1 MILAP
6 ESLCG
11 PEFGGQ
17 PVPLMQRLEPNSRF
31 SVRFQPLIA
40 PTDTFFKVFREN
52 VPLSAAVIVQIR
64 SLLK

>member
-17 PVPLMQRLEPNSRF
+17 QAPLMRRLEPNRRF

-40 PTDTFFKVFREN
+40 LMDTFFRVFQEN
-52 VPLSAAVIVQIR
+52 APLSVAVIVQIR

>member
-11 PEFGGQ
+11 PESGGQ
-17 PVPLMQRLEPNSRF
+17 QAPLMQRLQPNSRF

-40 PTDTFFKVFREN
+40 LTDTVFKVFQEN
-52 VPLSAAVIVQIR
+52 APLSVAVIVQIR

>member
-11 PEFGGQ
+11 PESGGQ
-17 PVPLMQRLEPNSRF
+17 QAPLMQRLEPNSRF

-40 PTDTFFKVFREN
+40 LTDGVF
-52 VPLSAAVIVQIR
+52 
-64 SLLK
+64 